1 MLGRPTTFT
10 ATLSANRQPP
20 GPALRRHASI
30 GQTRPSDARSASRH
44 ERTGRGRNLRGTAL
58 TRSPRTQPR
67 LAQRHRVGFTHR
79 RGLGLPAAAPR
90 KRGKDEPLWKE
101 GIHRPLGLPATLAHA
116 PCVRLKPPQR
126 PCSTRQRAGDSPP
139 LFISTALRPPAHQ
152 PRDGR
157 YLGAMSLCAS
167 SKAAPSLHY
176 EYIRRWCPHH
186 GSPTHPPR
194 RGRTTRT
201 RGSLADDPP
210 CSTF

>member
-126 PCSTRQRAGDSPP
+126 PCSTRQRTGDSPP

-157 YLGAMSLCAS
+157 YGVPRGHVLVCLFKGRPEPALRVHTLAVSPSWLPHAS
-167 SKAAPSLHY
+167 TPARPNYSY
-176 EYIRRWCPHH
+176 
-186 GSPTHPPR
+186 
-194 RGRTTRT
+194 TRLT
-201 RGSLADDPP
+201 R
-210 CSTF
+210 